1 MGLGMR
7 PERPVSLGS
16 DLRRR
21 LKGHAAASRAAL
33 LGCCVLLSACTAL
46 GTRPP
51 EPRPEAPA
59 ATPSATSSAGAS
71 TVATVQAAPRHQ
83 FSGRLSLRV
92 QQVRTGATDGA
103 TLLFEFEGTPQDGT
117 LVLQTV
123 IGTAVATA
131 RWDAQGAEIITPQ
144 GKRTGP
150 TLDDVAVALLGQ
162 ALPLEAL
169 LHWVRAQPWG
179 KASHQASPEG
189 FEQLGWAVSLEGW
202 HERVITARRSARADR
217 PDDLDITVRTRLD
230 EAPSLERAH
239 TP

>member
-1 MGLGMR
+1 M
-7 PERPVSLGS
+7 PQRPVILGS
-16 DLRRR
+16 GLRRR
-21 LKGHAAASRAAL
+21 LNGHATASGAAL

-51 EPRPEAPA
+51 EPRPEAPSA
-59 ATPSATSSAGAS
+59 TPLATPSTTSSAGAS

-179 KASHQASPEG
+179 KASHQASTQG
-189 FEQLGWAVSLEGW
+189 FEQLGWTVSLEGW

-217 PDDLDITVRTRLD
+217 PDDLDITVRARLD
-230 EAPSLERAH
+230 EAPSPERAH

>member
-1 MGLGMR
+1 MTGLGCHVKW
-7 PERPVSLGS
+7 P
-16 DLRRR
+16 
-21 LKGHAAASRAAL
+21 ATASRTAL

-51 EPRPEAPA
+51 ESRPEAS
-59 ATPSATSSAGAS
+59 SATATAAPSTGAS

-103 TLLFEFEGTPQDGT
+103 TLLFEFEGTPQEGS

-179 KASHQASPEG
+179 KASHQASPQG
-189 FEQLGWAVSLEGW
+189 FEQLGWTVSLEGW

-217 PDDLDITVRTRLD
+217 PDDLDITVRARLD
-230 EAPSLERAH
+230 EAPSAERVH